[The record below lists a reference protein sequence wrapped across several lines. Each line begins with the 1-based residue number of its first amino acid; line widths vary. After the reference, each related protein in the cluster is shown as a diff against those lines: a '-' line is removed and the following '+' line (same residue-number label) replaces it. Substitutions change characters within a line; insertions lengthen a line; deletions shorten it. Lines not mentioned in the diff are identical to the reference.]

1 MSCGLRDVLELE
13 TLDTP
18 AVLVASDAFVQ
29 SSDDQSRRL
38 GQPAIRRTFV
48 AHPVQDR
55 TDDEV
60 RAFARGVV
68 DDVLARLGQ
77 APPPHR

>member
-1 MSCGLRDVLELE
+1 VSCGLRDVLELE
-13 TLDTP
+13 TLNTP

-29 SSDDQSRRL
+29 AADDQSRKL

-55 TDDEV
+55 TDEEL
-60 RAFARGVV
+60 RSTARTVV
-68 DDVLARLGQ
+68 DDVVARLV
-77 APPPHR
+77 A